1 MEVREYYSYKPDY
14 VIHPGEYLEE
24 VLEAREIKKNDLSE
38 RIGVSVKHISQ
49 IINKQALLTSE
60 LSLQL
65 ERTLGI
71 SANIWNGLSS
81 GYSLYEARQKE
92 QEQLK
97 HNTEWVKKFP
107 IKDLIRLGYLPK
119 KNIKFLTENVLE
131 FFGISNPEQWEQYYS
146 NREAN
151 FRKSNSFKDNLHHVA
166 AWLRSA
172 ELEASKIDVKPYQ
185 KDLFK
190 TNLYHIRSITVKK
203 PFEFES
209 EMRKLCAEAGVVLT
223 FVPEY
228 EGTHISG
235 AARWLTSEKALIIMS
250 LRHKTNDHFW
260 FTFFH
265 EAAHILL
272 HSKKDV
278 FIDDPEGYESKEESE
293 ANRFARNIMIP
304 EDAYKVFISKN
315 NYYKNHIEAFAHE
328 IDIHPGIVVGTLQ
341 YDKKISYSWHNKLKE
356 RFTLS
361 KPKIEE

>member
-1 MEVREYYSYKPDY
+1 METREYYSYKPDY

-81 GYSLYEARQKE
+81 GYSLFEARQKE
-92 QEQLK
+92 QKELQL
-97 HNTEWVKKFP
+97 NTEWVKKFP
-107 IKDLIRLGYLPK
+107 IKDLIRLGYLS
-119 KNIKFLTENVLE
+119 KNSVKSLTENVLE
-131 FFGISNPEQWEQYYS
+131 FFGISNPEQWEQYYF
-146 NREAN
+146 NRAAN
-151 FRKSNSFKDNLHHVA
+151 FRKSNSFKDNLHHIA
-166 AWLRSA
+166 AWLRSG
-172 ELEASKIDVKPYQ
+172 EIEAAKTNVKSYK

-190 TNLYHIRSITVKK
+190 SNLYCIRALTVKK
-203 PFEFES
+203 PIEFES
-209 EMRKLCAEAGVVLT
+209 EMIRLCAEAGVVLT
-223 FVPEY
+223 FVPEF

-235 AARWLTSEKALIIMS
+235 AARWLNPEKALIIMS

-278 FIDDPEGYESKEESE
+278 FIDDPKGYESKEENE
-293 ANRFARNIMIP
+293 ANRYARNIMIP
-304 EDAYKVFISKN
+304 EDAYKSFIAKGDYYSN
-315 NYYKNHIEAFAHE
+315 NIITFANE
-328 IDIHPGIVVGTLQ
+328 INIHPGIIVGTLQ
-341 YDKKISYSWHNKLKE
+341 FDEKIPFSWHNKLKE
-356 RFTLS
+356 RFTFMRS
-361 KPKIEE
+361 